1 MARGA
6 IKFLHR
12 GAVVELSQVG
22 TNETLLDYLRLRRDA
37 FGTKEGCAEGDCGA
51 CTIALGSLRD
61 GQVTYQ
67 PINACIQLLGMIDG
81 KELVTVEDLGG
92 GEDGLHPVQASML
105 RHHGSQCGFCTPGIV
120 MSLFT
125 LYHQDGAADRAGVND
140 YLAGNLC
147 RCTGYRPIVDAGR
160 EACAGT
166 PNDQFS
172 ARRAETSRRLAAL
185 NDGED
190 LFMGDGKGFFAAPAS
205 IDSLAELYLRHPD
218 AVIVAGA
225 TDVGLWITKQMRV
238 LPKVIHLGRAAGLD
252 QVQETAKGCYI
263 GAGATYVQ
271 AEGALAAI
279 DPDLGEV
286 LRRIGAKQVRAAGTV
301 GGNIANG
308 SPIGDTPPALIALD
322 ARLHLRRGD
331 DERSLPLEDYFIDY
345 GKQNR
350 RPGEFVAGV
359 QVPRLGADEIF
370 RCYKI
375 SKRFDQ
381 DISAVLGAFKFKLEG
396 NKIASARIAFGGMA
410 ATPKRAPGVE
420 AALKG
425 LALGDEAAWLAAAE
439 VLARDYTPIDDMRA
453 SAVYR
458 MQTAQALLLKAM
470 HEAGGAASASMRV
483 IGHRVGL
490 RFGQR
495 AGPGREAADV

>member
-1 MARGA
+1 
-6 IKFLHR
+6 
-12 GAVVELSQVG
+12 
-22 TNETLLDYLRLRRDA
+22 
-37 FGTKEGCAEGDCGA
+37 
-51 CTIALGSLRD
+51 
-61 GQVTYQ
+61 
-67 PINACIQLLGMIDG
+67 
-81 KELVTVEDLGG
+81 
-92 GEDGLHPVQASML
+92 
-105 RHHGSQCGFCTPGIV
+105 

-252 QVQETAKGCYI
+252 QVRETAKACYI
-263 GAGATYVQ
+263 GAGATYAQ

-410 ATPKRAPGVE
+410 ATPKRAPGTE
-420 AALKG
+420 AVLKG
-425 LALGDEAAWLAAAE
+425 LALGDEAAWLAAGE

-453 SAVYR
+453 SAAYR
-458 MQTAQALLLKAM
+458 MQTAQALLIKAM

-483 IGHRVGL
+483 IGQRVGL
-490 RFGQR
+490 
-495 AGPGREAADV
+495 GRESMDV